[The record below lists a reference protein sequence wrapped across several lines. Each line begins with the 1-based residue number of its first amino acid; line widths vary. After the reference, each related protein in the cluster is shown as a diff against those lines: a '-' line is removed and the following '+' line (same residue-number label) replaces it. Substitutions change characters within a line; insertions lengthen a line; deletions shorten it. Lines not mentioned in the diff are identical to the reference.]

1 MQSVCARDSYNY
13 GSMVKQKDSSCHRK
27 FMKTHEELKENDSIH
42 TTKGDKMD
50 ALVIMDK
57 EDYNRKMTSIQ

>member
-1 MQSVCARDSYNY
+1 
-13 GSMVKQKDSSCHRK
+13 
-27 FMKTHEELKENDSIH
+27 MKTHEELEDDSTQ

-57 EDYNRKMTSIQ
+57 EDYNRKITSIQ